1 MPAAPLEFI
10 HEFMYVFILEK
21 EKKFAP
27 FTTLRFLHLMLIG
40 TLIKLVFITWLKCYS
55 MYIKQILFVR
65 FCFPERN
72 YCDIVCFHDEIKK
85 GIFNQH
91 YTVLRRYV
99 RFLFPWGLAFCNAT

>member
-65 FCFPERN
+65 FSVSRE
-72 YCDIVCFHDEIKK
+72 E
-85 GIFNQH
+85 
-91 YTVLRRYV
+91 L
-99 RFLFPWGLAFCNAT
+99 L